1 MPLSLSLVLSFD
13 VTAYSVLAVQ
23 KACHRF
29 SNLASFEV
37 QTKPAEI
44 VVTATLLDANAE
56 QSHVTYLSG
65 QLRNEALEQT
75 LRETVRQQTEGTRHL
90 ILAHA
95 FSRTGLIAE
104 AGTEAGAEV
113 APASFDRPLA

>member
-1 MPLSLSLVLSFD
+1 MPLNLSVVLSFD
-13 VTAYSVLAVQ
+13 VAAYSVLAVQ

-29 SNLASFEV
+29 SNLAAFEV
-37 QTKPAEI
+37 QAKPAEI

-56 QSHVTYLSG
+56 QSHVDYLSA

-104 AGTEAGAEV
+104 VE
-113 APASFDRPLA
+113 PSSFDRPLA

>member
-1 MPLSLSLVLSFD
+1 MSLSIVLSFD
-13 VTAYSVLAVQ
+13 AAAYSVLAVQ

-29 SNLASFEV
+29 SNLAAFEV

-44 VVTATLLDANAE
+44 VVSATLLDANAE
-56 QSHVTYLSG
+56 QSHVDYLSG

-75 LRETVRQQTEGTRHL
+75 LRESVRQQTEGTRHL

-95 FSRTGLIAE
+95 FSRTGLISEVNVDAS
-104 AGTEAGAEV
+104 AEV
-113 APASFDRPLA
+113 APTAVDRPLA

>member
-1 MPLSLSLVLSFD
+1 MPLSLSIVLSFD
-13 VTAYSVLAVQ
+13 AAAYSVLAVQ

-29 SNLASFEV
+29 SNLAAFEV
-37 QTKPAEI
+37 QTKPAEV
-44 VVTATLLDANAE
+44 VVTATLLDAHAE
-56 QSHVTYLSG
+56 QSHVAYLSG

-104 AGTEAGAEV
+104 VGAEV
-113 APASFDRPLA
+113 GAAVEPMAVDRPLA